1 MGINALIASA
11 EGENSILIPAI
22 PDLLWGSVSFVI
34 LVVLFS
40 KYVLPRFNKVL
51 DERAEKIEGGFAKA
65 QAAQEKAQETLNQY
79 TNQLSQARTEASSI
93 RAAADEE
100 KRVIV
105 ESARKEAE
113 EKAQATLKRTAEQ
126 IDAEKAQAVSTLQKE
141 VGSLALDLASKVVG
155 ESLKDDA
162 RSRAVVDQFISDLE
176 RQANEA
182 GR

>member
-1 MGINALIASA
+1 MGINALIAAA
-11 EGENSILIPAI
+11 EGEKSILLPATA
-22 PDLLWGSVSFVI
+22 DLLWGTVSFVI
-34 LVVLFS
+34 LIVLFS
-40 KYVLPRFNKVL
+40 KFVLPRFNKVL
-51 DERAEKIEGGFAKA
+51 EERAEKIEGGFAKA
-65 QAAQEKAQETLNQY
+65 QAAQEKAQETLSQY

-141 VGSLALDLASKVVG
+141 VGALALDLASKVVG

-162 RSRAVVDQFISDLE
+162 RARAVVDQFIADLE

>member
-1 MGINALIASA
+1 MGINALLASA
-11 EGENSILIPAI
+11 EGENSILLPAT
-22 PDLLWGSVSFVI
+22 PDLLWGTVSFVI

-40 KYVLPRFNKVL
+40 KFVLPRFNKVL
-51 DERAEKIEGGFAKA
+51 DERTEKIEGGFAKA
-65 QAAQEKAQETLNQY
+65 QAAQEQASAALTKYNA
-79 TNQLSQARTEASSI
+79 QLSEARTEASSI

-100 KRVIV
+100 KRSIV
-105 ESARKEAE
+105 DSARKEAE
-113 EKAQATLKRTAEQ
+113 DKAQATLKRTAEQ

-141 VGSLALDLASKVVG
+141 VGALALDLASKVVG

-162 RSRAVVDQFISDLE
+162 RARAVVDQFISDLE

>member
-1 MGINALIASA
+1 MGINALLASA
-11 EGENSILIPAI
+11 EGENSILLPAT
-22 PDLLWGSVSFVI
+22 PDLLWGTVSFVI

-40 KYVLPRFNKVL
+40 KFVIPRFNKVL

-65 QAAQEKAQETLNQY
+65 EAAQLQAKQALEQY
-79 TNQLSQARTEASSI
+79 NAQLSEARTEASSI

-100 KRVIV
+100 KRSIV

-113 EKAQATLKRTAEQ
+113 DKAQATLKRTAEQ
-126 IDAEKAQAVSTLQKE
+126 IDAEKAQAVSSLQKD

-162 RSRAVVDQFISDLE
+162 RARAVVDQFIADLE

>member
-1 MGINALIASA
+1 MGINALLASA
-11 EGENSILIPAI
+11 EGENSILLPATA
-22 PDLLWGSVSFVI
+22 DLLWGTVSFVI
-34 LVVLFS
+34 LIVLFS

-51 DERAEKIEGGFAKA
+51 DDRADKIEGGLAKA
-65 QAAQEKAQETLNQY
+65 QAAQEKAQETLTQY
-79 TNQLSQARTEASSI
+79 TNQLSEARTEASGI

-105 ESARKEAE
+105 ENARKEAE

-141 VGSLALDLASKVVG
+141 VGALALELASKVVG
-155 ESLKDDA
+155 ESLRDDA

>member
-1 MGINALIASA
+1 MGINALLASA
-11 EGENSILIPAI
+11 EGENSILLPATA
-22 PDLLWGSVSFVI
+22 DLLWGTVSFVI
-34 LVVLFS
+34 LIVLFS
-40 KYVLPRFNKVL
+40 KFVIPRFNKVL

-65 QAAQEKAQETLNQY
+65 EAVQLQAKQALEQY
-79 TNQLSQARTEASSI
+79 NAQLSEARTEASGI

-100 KRVIV
+100 KRSIV

-113 EKAQATLKRTAEQ
+113 DKAQATLKRTAEQ
-126 IDAEKAQAVSTLQKE
+126 IDAEKAQAVSSLQKD

-162 RSRAVVDQFISDLE
+162 RARAVVDQFIADLE

>member
-1 MGINALIASA
+1 MGINALIAAA
-11 EGENSILIPAI
+11 EGEKSILLPATA
-22 PDLLWGSVSFVI
+22 DLLWGTVSFVI
-34 LVVLFS
+34 LIVLFS
-40 KYVLPRFNKVL
+40 KFVLPRFNKVL
-51 DERAEKIEGGFAKA
+51 EERAEKIEGGFAKA
-65 QAAQEKAQETLNQY
+65 EAAQAKAQETLSQY
-79 TNQLSQARTEASSI
+79 TNQLSEARTEAANI

-126 IDAEKAQAVSTLQKE
+126 IDAERAQAVSTLQKD
-141 VGSLALDLASKVVG
+141 VGALALDLASKVVG

-162 RSRAVVDQFISDLE
+162 RARAVVDQFIADLE

>member
-1 MGINALIASA
+1 MGINALIAAA
-11 EGENSILIPAI
+11 EGEKSILLPATA
-22 PDLLWGSVSFVI
+22 DLLWGTVSFVI
-34 LVVLFS
+34 LIVLFS
-40 KYVLPRFNKVL
+40 KFVLPRFNKVL
-51 DERAEKIEGGFAKA
+51 EERAEKIEGGFAKA
-65 QAAQEKAQETLNQY
+65 EAAQAKAQETLSQY
-79 TNQLSQARTEASSI
+79 TNQLSEARTEASNI

-126 IDAEKAQAVSTLQKE
+126 IDAERAQAVSTLQKD
-141 VGSLALDLASKVVG
+141 VGALALDLASKVVG

-162 RSRAVVDQFISDLE
+162 RARAVVDQFIADLE